1 MVVWSLTRLPGD
13 YHQHDYDYDDYDQHV
28 VDQYVDDDDDDDI
41 YNIKAILRGLI
52 FATHAK
58 H

>member
-13 YHQHDYDYDDYDQHV
+13 CPQHDYDDDDDYDQHI
-28 VDQYVDDDDDDDI
+28 VDQYVDDDDDI

>member
-13 YHQHDYDYDDYDQHV
+13 CHQHDYDDDDDYDQHV
-28 VDQYVDDDDDDDI
+28 VDQYVDDDI
-41 YNIKAILRGLI
+41 YDKAILRGLI